1 MAATAKP
8 GRTFL
13 PTVVHLAAEFS
24 PYART
29 GGLGEAVS
37 GLAAFQHRSG
47 QRVVALLPLYR
58 SVRELAPGLS
68 PAGDPFQV
76 QLGPHTELAQL
87 FRITG
92 AGAGPEV
99 YAVAHP
105 HFFDR
110 PGIYGDSN
118 GDYQDNARRFAFF
131 VLAALQSLPRFVS
144 GPAILHAHDW
154 HTALAPL
161 YLRATMSDQE
171 WTRQLGVVLSVHN
184 PGYQGHFPAEVV
196 PDIGLPWW
204 TYDFRCLEW
213 YDRANFLKGG
223 TSTAD
228 LVVTVSA
235 KHAEE
240 LRTPEGGFGLQDEFI
255 RLGDRL
261 IGITNG
267 IDQSM
272 WDPRTDSQITANYS
286 EHDMSGKER
295 CKAAL
300 QRAFGLPQRKRTPLF
315 AFAGRLV
322 KQKGLDVILNSFQ
335 LLGFDAQFVFLGGGE
350 RRYAEALLE
359 LQRAAPDRIGVEVH
373 FTDRMEH
380 RLMAGAD
387 FFMMPSEYEPCGLTQ
402 MRAQR
407 YGTIPVGR
415 RVGGIADTVEDGV
428 TGFLFDRYD
437 AAAFQEAAFRA
448 LHAFGHR
455 EYLHAMMR
463 EAMRRDFGW
472 ERATEKY
479 LMAYQSVLARK

>member
-1 MAATAKP
+1 VAVSVKP
-8 GRTFL
+8 GRTTL
-13 PTVVHLAAEFS
+13 PTVVHLAAEFF

-29 GGLGEAVS
+29 GGLAEAAS
-37 GLAAFQHRSG
+37 GLAAFQHRAG
-47 QRVVALLPLYR
+47 HRVVALLPLYR
-58 SVRELAPGLS
+58 SVRELAPGLM
-68 PAGDPFQV
+68 PAGDPFPVQV
-76 QLGPHTELAQL
+76 GPTAELAQL

-92 AGAGPEV
+92 AGPGPEV

-131 VLAALQSLPRFVS
+131 VLAALESLPRFLS
-144 GPAILHAHDW
+144 GPAILHTHDW
-154 HTALAPL
+154 HTSLAPL
-161 YLRATMSDQE
+161 YLRATHADRP
-171 WTRQLGVVLSVHN
+171 WTPQVGTVLSVHN

-204 TYDFRCLEW
+204 VYDVRWLEW
-213 YDRANFLKGG
+213 YGRANFLKGG
-223 TSTAD
+223 VTTAD
-228 LVVTVSA
+228 VVVTVSA

-240 LRTPEGGFGLQDEFI
+240 LRTPAGGFGLQEEFE
-255 RLGDRL
+255 RLADRL

-272 WDPRTDSQITANYS
+272 WDPRTDSQITATFS
-286 EHDMSGKER
+286 EHDLSGKER

-322 KQKGLDVILNSFQ
+322 KQKGLDVILASSNLLNLDVQ
-335 LLGFDAQFVFLGGGE
+335 LVFLGGGE
-350 RRYAEALLE
+350 RRYADALLE
-359 LQRAAPDRIGVEVH
+359 LQRAAPERIGVEIH

-380 RLMAGAD
+380 RLIAGAD

-437 AAAFQEAAFRA
+437 AAAFEEAAFRA
-448 LHAFGHR
+448 LGAFEHR
-455 EYLHAMMR
+455 EYLTAMMR

-472 ERATEKY
+472 ERAAEKY
-479 LMAYQSVLARK
+479 LQVYQSVLARR